1 MTDGSEEAEDLCLV
15 VTSPARPPRPGPGSM
30 LAELWEK
37 DDFLSH
43 FQSLTA
49 RCLAGEEVH
58 DEARFELAQFGSRSL
73 ELNFYPHPAVGE
85 PQAIV
90 VVRDV
95 TPRKRAAAQLQ
106 VVLEVVHL
114 LGASRRIS
122 PPPRVRSCAC
132 SAPSP
137 HWPVGEVWRFQPDGT
152 IKLFSAVHRPDFAD
166 GPQFHREVAGLV
178 LPVSPGQQAGHRRRR
193 PGIRH
198 RPHRRPPAFSRAK
211 AAAPGR
217 TQLRLSY
224 SPASWRRDSGAS
236 HFLPARPRGAQRAL
250 DEARLRPRGRTR
262 RRLPAPA
269 HAGTPGDLLRA
280 FARPPLRGGQRR
292 TPEARQ
298 TRRGRTCS
306 ATHPTICS
314 AGRWRNS
321 SIRTTARASANAWP
335 RLRRARKL
343 TAFEARC
350 VTRDGAERCILWN
363 ATPQP
368 AQHLVIATGRDITHR
383 KLSETAVLRS
393 EEHYR
398 DLFHQAH
405 QMQENLR
412 RMSDRVLK
420 VQEHERHRISRD
432 LHDEV
437 GQALT
442 AINMNLSMLRTS
454 VGSTT
459 AETARRFSDTQ
470 SLIEQT
476 MANIHNFS
484 RASCGRRCWT
494 TWACCRR
501 CAIT

>member
-1 MTDGSEEAEDLCLV
+1 M
-15 VTSPARPPRPGPGSM
+15 
-30 LAELWEK
+30 
-37 DDFLSH
+37 
-43 FQSLTA
+43 
-49 RCLAGEEVH
+49 
-58 DEARFELAQFGSRSL
+58 
-73 ELNFYPHPAVGE
+73 
-85 PQAIV
+85 
-90 VVRDV
+90 
-95 TPRKRAAAQLQ
+95 
-106 VVLEVVHL
+106 
-114 LGASRRIS
+114 
-122 PPPRVRSCAC
+122 
-132 SAPSP
+132 
-137 HWPVGEVWRFQPDGT
+137 
-152 IKLFSAVHRPDFAD
+152 
-166 GPQFHREVAGLV
+166 
-178 LPVSPGQQAGHRRRR
+178 
-193 PGIRH
+193 
-198 RPHRRPPAFSRAK
+198 
-211 AAAPGR
+211 
-217 TQLRLSY
+217 
-224 SPASWRRDSGAS
+224 
-236 HFLPARPRGAQRAL
+236 
-250 DEARLRPRGRTR
+250 
-262 RRLPAPA
+262 
-269 HAGTPGDLLRA
+269 
-280 FARPPLRGGQRR
+280 
-292 TPEARQ
+292 
-298 TRRGRTCS
+298 
-306 ATHPTICS
+306 
-314 AGRWRNS
+314 
-321 SIRTTARASANAWP
+321 
-335 RLRRARKL
+335 
-343 TAFEARC
+343 
-350 VTRDGAERCILWN
+350 TRDGAERCILWN